1 MPDIQKEKKQL
12 NIYFNSRDILC
23 KNPFGAVRANREV
36 LFRIFIYN
44 DIYVEKVSLVT
55 SQGSQY
61 DFTYAGCKDNYSR
74 YELKVS
80 FPDAKALFYEFHIQ
94 TEHGIV
100 IGRNQDG
107 KLVLDEKLPM
117 FQQTV
122 YKEEFSTPDWAKGKI
137 MYQIFPD
144 RFKRSDK
151 VKLPSVKN
159 ERILHENW
167 DETPIF
173 LQEQNPYLAN
183 DYFGGNLRGITE
195 RLDDLKELGVGIIY
209 LNPVFESGENH
220 RYSTADYK
228 KIDPYLG
235 SEKDFTDFT
244 KACKKRGIR
253 VVLDG
258 VFSHTGA
265 DSVYFNKFGHYDSVG
280 ACQSTDSPYYPWYS
294 FQNFPDTY
302 ESWWGFQNLPNVR
315 EDNECYLD
323 FITNPEHGVLK
334 YWHDR
339 GVDGWRLDV
348 ADELPDVFIDRL
360 RKTVKDVNP
369 DGFVIGEVWED
380 ASNKESY
387 GVKRRYL
394 LGDQL
399 DSVMNYPFRIAIIEY
414 VKHHDARKFV
424 NAVMPILEN
433 YPGEVLSVLMN
444 SLGTHDTKRIVTEL
458 GVSEDI
464 PKNEQGAYRMSREAY
479 ESAKELLKVATV
491 LQFTLP
497 GIPCIYY
504 GDEVGMQG
512 FADPYCRGT
521 YPYGKED
528 TELLEF
534 YKKITGMHTDYQEDF
549 KAPLTEIRH
558 SDGILCFQRGSLTVL
573 VNAKEET
580 ALWKEGV
587 SGEPVFSHKGIL
599 YNEYGVLMPPKSYII
614 LKEDK

>member
-1 MPDIQKEKKQL
+1 M

-23 KNPFGAVRANREV
+23 KNPFGAVATNREV
-36 LFRIFIYN
+36 LFRVFILN

-55 SQGSQY
+55 SRGRQF
-61 DFTYAGCKDNYSR
+61 DFSYEGCHNNYSQ
-74 YELKVS
+74 YELKLMFDV
-80 FPDAKALFYEFHIQ
+80 PEVLFYEFRIT
-94 TEHGIV
+94 TEKGIF
-100 IGRNQDG
+100 IGRNQNG
-107 KLVLDEKLPM
+107 TLVLDEELPM

-122 YKEEFSTPDWAKGKI
+122 YQQEFTTPDWAKGKI

-144 RFKRSDK
+144 RFKRSEK
-151 VKLPSVKN
+151 VKLPKTKN
-159 ERILHENW
+159 ERILHEIW
-167 DETPIF
+167 DEVPVF
-173 LQEQNPYLAN
+173 LPEQNPYLAN

-195 RLDDLKELGVGIIY
+195 RLDYLKELGVGIIY

-235 SEKDFTDFT
+235 TQKDFTDFT

-253 VVLDG
+253 VILDG

-265 DSVYFNKFGHYDSVG
+265 DSVYFNKYGHYDSLG
-280 ACQSTDSPYYPWYS
+280 AYQSENSDYFPWYS
-294 FQNFPDTY
+294 FQKFPDIY
-302 ESWWGFQNLPNVR
+302 ESWWGFTNLPNVR

-334 YWHDR
+334 FWHDN

-360 RKTVKDVNP
+360 RKTVKEVNP
-369 DGFVIGEVWED
+369 DGFIIGEVWED

-394 LGDQL
+394 LGEQL
-399 DSVMNYPFRIAIIEY
+399 DSVMNYPFRTAIIDY
-414 VKHHDARKFV
+414 VKHHDGERFV
-424 NAVMPILEN
+424 NAVMSILEN
-433 YPGEVLSVLMN
+433 YPADVLSVLMN
-444 SLGTHDTKRIVTEL
+444 SLGTHDTRRILTEFGVTEE
-458 GVSEDI
+458 VSPE
-464 PKNEQGAYRMSREAY
+464 EQGRYRMSDAAY
-479 ESAKELLKVATV
+479 EEAKKLLKLATV

-521 YPYGKED
+521 YPYGQENRD
-528 TELLEF
+528 ILDF
-534 YKKITGMHTDYQEDF
+534 YKSIAKFRTTYEEELKTPMTVVCHTDDLVRF
-549 KAPLTEIRH
+549 H
-558 SDGILCFQRGSLTVL
+558 RGNLTVL

-580 ALWKEGV
+580 CLCREVISEEA
-587 SGEPVFSHKGIL
+587 VFSHEGVL
-599 YNEYGVLMPPKSYII
+599 YNQYGIMMPPKSYVIFRN
-614 LKEDK
+614 LKED

>member
-1 MPDIQKEKKQL
+1 M

-23 KNPFGAVRANREV
+23 KNPFGAVRVNREV
-36 LFRIFIYN
+36 LFCIFIFN

-55 SQGSQY
+55 SKGNHY
-61 DFTYAGCKDNYSR
+61 DFSYAGCRENYSQ

-80 FPDAKALFYEFHIQ
+80 FSDSEALFYEFQIQ
-94 TEHGIV
+94 TEHGTFV
-100 IGRNQDG
+100 GRNQNG
-107 KLVLDEKLPM
+107 RLVLDESFPM

-122 YKEEFSTPDWAKGKI
+122 YKEGFSTPDWAKGKI

-151 VKLPSVKN
+151 VKLPETKN
-159 ERILHENW
+159 KRILHENW

-173 LQEQNPYLAN
+173 LPEQNPYLAN

-228 KIDPYLG
+228 NIDPYLG

-265 DSVYFNKFGHYDSVG
+265 DSVYFNKFGHYDSLG
-280 ACQSTDSPYYPWYS
+280 AYQSTDSPYYPWYS
-294 FQNFPDTY
+294 FGKHPDTY
-302 ESWWGFQNLPNVR
+302 ESWWGFKNLPNVR

-323 FITNPEHGVLK
+323 FITNPENGVLK
-334 YWHDR
+334 FWHDR

-360 RKTVKDVNP
+360 RKTVKEINP
-369 DGFVIGEVWED
+369 DGFIIGEVWED

-399 DSVMNYPFRIAIIEY
+399 DSVMNYPFRTAIIDY
-414 VKHHDARKFV
+414 VKYHDAEKFV
-424 NAVMPILEN
+424 NSVMPILEN
-433 YPGEVLSVLMN
+433 YPPDVLAVLMN
-444 SLGTHDTKRIVTEL
+444 SLGTHDTKRILTEL
-458 GVSEDI
+458 GVNEEI
-464 PKNEQGAYRMSREAY
+464 PKTEQKHYRLDEISY
-479 ESAKELLKVATV
+479 QKAKENLKIATV

-528 TELLEF
+528 TELLDF
-534 YKKITGMHTDYQEDF
+534 YQKIAKFHTDYEEVF
-549 KAPLTEIRH
+549 KTPLTNITYQDE
-558 SDGILCFQRGSLTVL
+558 ILCFKRGNLKVL
-573 VNAKEET
+573 VNSKDET
-580 ALWKEGV
+580 TLFPEGV
-587 SGEPVFSHKGIL
+587 SGESVFTHEGVL
-599 YNEYGVLMPPKSYII
+599 YNEYGVLMPPKSYMV
-614 LKEDK
+614 LKED